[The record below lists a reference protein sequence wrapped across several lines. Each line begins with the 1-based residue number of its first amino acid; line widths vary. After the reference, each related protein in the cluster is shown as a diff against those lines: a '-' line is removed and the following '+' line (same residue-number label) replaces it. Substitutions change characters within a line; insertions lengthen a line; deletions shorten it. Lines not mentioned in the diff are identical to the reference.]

1 MTPAF
6 LAVRPRLVWRAG
18 ERYPL
23 VSPELRDASPALAED
38 LGILDRELLPEFY
51 KLDEGALQ
59 AQNTFRLTQIFVI
72 VGGATATLL
81 GAVQAALGGGVSEIG
96 IAEAFVAGMLGA
108 AVAYVRGRQAQREYF
123 TTRLKAERLRSEYF
137 LFLAR
142 VPPYDM
148 DDDEERL
155 RGLREQVREIE
166 GEEPT

>member
-1 MTPAF
+1 MKPAF
-6 LAVRPRLVWRAG
+6 LALRPRLFWRPG

-38 LGILDRELLPEFY
+38 FGILERELLPDFY
-51 KLDEGALQ
+51 ELDEGALQ

-72 VGGATATLL
+72 VGGATTTLL
-81 GAVQAALGGGVSEIG
+81 GAVQAALGGGVTEIG
-96 IAEAFVAGMLGA
+96 IAEALVAGMLAA

-123 TTRLKAERLRSEYF
+123 TTRLKAEQLRSEYF

-148 DDDEERL
+148 DDDDERL
-155 RGLREQVREIE
+155 RGLRDQVSKI
-166 GEEPT
+166 GAEESA

>member
-1 MTPAF
+1 MNPAF
-6 LAVRPRLVWRAG
+6 LALRPRLFWRPG

-38 LGILDRELLPEFY
+38 FGILDRELLPDFY
-51 KLDEGALQ
+51 ELDEGALQ

-81 GAVQAALGGGVSEIG
+81 GAVQAALGGGVTEIG
-96 IAEAFVAGMLGA
+96 ILEALVAGMLAA

-123 TTRLKAERLRSEYF
+123 TTRLKAEQLRSEYF

-148 DDDEERL
+148 HDDEERL
-155 RGLREQVREIE
+155 RGLRDQVGKI
-166 GEEPT
+166 GAEESA